1 MDGLFY
7 TNDKDK
13 IHLLR
18 FYPESGYVI
27 AKTIYGTEIKNVNQ
41 VLRLFAMDGL
51 KLIGEPEEVFAGAY
65 DENGDDLRFK
75 IENEIRVSSPS
86 WAKHDLISGKGSVI
100 SENELQLKIKSR
112 NSGIIAERI
121 YRRVTG
127 NAVEPETPQGK

>member
-7 TNDKDK
+7 ANDTGK

-27 AKTIYGTEIKNVNQ
+27 AKTIYDTEIKNVNQ
-41 VLRLFAMDGL
+41 VLRQFAMDGL
-51 KLIGEPEEVFAGAY
+51 KLIGEPEDVFAGAF

-86 WAKHDLISGKGSVI
+86 WAKHDLISGKGNVI
-100 SENELQLKIKSR
+100 SENELHLKIKSR
-112 NSGIIAERI
+112 NTGIVVERI
-121 YRRVTG
+121 YRKVTG
-127 NAVEPETPQGK
+127 NEIQAEPPLEK